1 MPHLTDHARVA
12 SGDGAVTVSRKQFP
26 CTNWLSCIAYSLHN
40 VFGPCQTAS
49 HESSRRLSSALFF
62 HYYIVAPHKVA
73 LHVLAPALTSY
84 AVKDQYWL
92 SVYVLLSRVRQFD
105 DLLVLWLPDRAA
117 LDGGPPQDLV
127 TESARLATL
136 QQRTI
141 LDADRHLASLGL
153 HALRSRVVEPLLQV
167 LDPPRRWNVAEPFN
181 NWRRKKTAPTYCIS
195 FASTPCTPWL
205 SLEFRT
211 PHTCCLLRA
220 PPEAPTFHVRVFN
233 QPRMQW
239 APQDFFLPLW
249 SFCIHSKD
257 ISPQG

>member
-1 MPHLTDHARVA
+1 MFGNLTTSWCFGYLIGLLWMAVPHRTWSQNQRGWRH
-12 SGDGAVTVSRKQFP
+12 
-26 CTNWLSCIAYSLHN
+26 YSK
-40 VFGPCQTAS
+40 
-49 HESSRRLSSALFF
+49 ELF
-62 HYYIVAPHKVA
+62 
-73 LHVLAPALTSY
+73 
-84 AVKDQYWL
+84 
-92 SVYVLLSRVRQFD
+92 
-105 DLLVLWLPDRAA
+105 
-117 LDGGPPQDLV
+117 
-127 TESARLATL
+127 
-136 QQRTI
+136 

>member
-105 DLLVLWLPDRAA
+105 DLLVLRLPDRAA
-117 LDGGPPQDLV
+117 LDGGPHRTWSQNQRGWRHYSKELFWMLTATWLP
-127 TESARLATL
+127 SAYMLYVPAL
-136 QQRTI
+136 SNLSSKSSI
-141 LDADRHLASLGL
+141 HHADG
-153 HALRSRVVEPLLQV
+153 
-167 LDPPRRWNVAEPFN
+167 
-181 NWRRKKTAPTYCIS
+181 
-195 FASTPCTPWL
+195 
-205 SLEFRT
+205 
-211 PHTCCLLRA
+211 
-220 PPEAPTFHVRVFN
+220 
-233 QPRMQW
+233 M
-239 APQDFFLPLW
+239 
-249 SFCIHSKD
+249 
-257 ISPQG
+257 